1 MNKSYEFISYPY
13 ESFVSGGAARTRLNM
28 VIEDQD
34 VTLDEMLEQFEYF
47 LKGAGYQ
54 IDVGQHLE
62 LVDSEEDE
70 VTEAWETMLEA
81 IDDDFGDTFD
91 MSVLD
96 QNIEKA
102 FEGWNP
108 EEEPDPIDPEIS
120 INYQDVTRVEVIDDE
135 GRAYVNTDVAYVVTD
150 LQDEGRT
157 LKVFIK

>member
-1 MNKSYEFISYPY
+1 
-13 ESFVSGGAARTRLNM
+13 
-28 VIEDQD
+28 
-34 VTLDEMLEQFEYF
+34 MLEQFEYF

-96 QNIEKA
+96 KSIEESFK
-102 FEGWNP
+102 GWNV